1 MENDWK
7 KELIKKLE
15 LFYFSA
21 KQNNRMFPEHDL
33 NHALR
38 VKSLCLYISQKD
50 ALGLDKE
57 ILIAAAILH
66 DLGYIS
72 DDSPK
77 HAESSIQFAKVLLP
91 RVKFPMHKITPVIAC
106 IKHHDFVPGRKGWK
120 QKVPMEC
127 HVLRD
132 ADAIESLGCLGLIRY
147 ASWGGRNQMP
157 FIIQYK
163 KSDDKSNAF
172 PQIDLI
178 KNIKIRSA
186 ELIMRCYTKTGMK
199 IMQKRL
205 KIMQK
210 FILEIEKEINFA
222 KNLGGE

>member
-1 MENDWK
+1 MKNDWK
-7 KELIKKLE
+7 KELMKRLE
-15 LFYFSA
+15 LLYISA
-21 KQNNRMFPEHDL
+21 ERNMRMFPEHDL
-33 NHALR
+33 NHAIR
-38 VKSLCLYISQKD
+38 VMNLCLYINKKD
-50 ALGLDKE
+50 SLYLDKD
-57 ILIAAAILH
+57 ILIAAAMLH
-66 DLGYIS
+66 DVGYIS

-91 RVKFPMHKITPVIAC
+91 EVKFPRHKITPVILC
-106 IKHHDFVPGRKGWK
+106 IKHHDFVPGRKGWE

-127 HVLRD
+127 HILRD
-132 ADAIESLGCLGLIRY
+132 ADAIESFGCLGLIRY

-178 KNIKIRSA
+178 KNINIRSA

-199 IMQKRL
+199 IIRERF

>member
-1 MENDWK
+1 MEN
-7 KELIKKLE
+7 ELMKRLE
-15 LFYFSA
+15 LLYISA
-21 KQNNRMFPEHDL
+21 ERNMRMFPEHDL
-33 NHALR
+33 SHAIR
-38 VKSLCLYISQKD
+38 VKNLCLYINKKD
-50 ALGLDKE
+50 SLRLDKD
-57 ILIAAAILH
+57 ILIAVAMLH

-72 DDSPK
+72 DDSPN
-77 HAESSIQFAKVLLP
+77 HAESSIQFAKALLP
-91 RVKFPMHKITPVIAC
+91 KVKFPRHKITSVVAC
-106 IKHHDFVPGRKGWK
+106 IKHHDFVPGREGWTE
-120 QKVPMEC
+120 KVPMEC

-186 ELIMRCYTKTGMK
+186 ELIMRGYTKTGMK
-199 IMQKRL
+199 IMQERL